1 MIKYIH
7 KFIIL
12 FYVLLLAVSINMA
25 GILQAAHINGM
36 QTVFYIV
43 FAALF
48 FLYAN
53 IIPPML
59 YPENKRTSKG
69 RLKQLDRGCML
80 LLCTGLTMIVSVIW
94 LIRLF
99 RYLSFESAGSILCY
113 VLAVLL
119 CICGEG
125 ILLLNGTLRLF
136 AASVQMGIR
145 YRVVLLLCWWMP
157 VVNLFLFFKLYD
169 VAKREYETELEKE
182 ELNAVRKKS
191 EFCHTKY
198 PILMVHGVFFRDIR
212 FFNYWGRIPGE
223 LMKNGA
229 QIYYGNQQSAASVE
243 VNGAEL
249 AERIKE
255 IVSKTGC
262 GKLNV
267 IAHSKGGLDMR
278 YAISKCGAAE
288 YVASLTTINT
298 PHRGCLFADYLLKK
312 APESLRQFIAE
323 KYNGALKRLGD
334 TSPDFIGAVT
344 DLTAEKC
351 LERNKAMPDCGQV
364 YYMSVAA
371 AMRGA
376 YSARFP
382 LNLTY
387 HLVKR
392 FDGENDGLVSIESSL
407 WGDVYQV
414 LQMKGRRGVSHGDMI
429 DLNRENIKEFDVRE
443 FYVNLVNDLK
453 AKGL

>member
-7 KFIIL
+7 KLKIL
-12 FYVLLLAVSINMA
+12 LLVLLLAAAVNMT
-25 GILQAAHINGM
+25 GILQAAHISGIR
-36 QTVFYIV
+36 TLFYIV
-43 FAALF
+43 LAALF
-48 FLYAN
+48 FLYVN
-53 IIPPML
+53 IIPLTL
-59 YPENKRTSKG
+59 YPENKHESRG
-69 RLKQLDRGCML
+69 RLKQLDKGCAL
-80 LLCTGLTMIVSVIW
+80 LLYTALTMIVSTIW
-94 LIRLF
+94 LIWLF
-99 RYLSFESAGSILCY
+99 RYLPFESAGSILRY
-113 VLAVLL
+113 ILAVIL
-119 CICGEG
+119 CLCGEG

-136 AASVQMGIR
+136 ATSVQMGIR
-145 YRVVLLLCWWMP
+145 YRVALLFCWWIP
-157 VVNLFLFFKLYD
+157 VVNLFLFYKLYD
-169 VAKREYETELEKE
+169 VARREYETELEKE
-182 ELNAVRKKS
+182 ERNAVRKES
-191 EFCHTKY
+191 EFCSTKY

-243 VNGAEL
+243 ACGAEL

-255 IVSKTGC
+255 IVQKTGC

-312 APESLRQFIAE
+312 APERLRQFIAG

-334 TSPDFIGAVT
+334 ASPDFIGAVT

-351 LERNKAMPDCGQV
+351 LERNKDLPDCRQV
-364 YYMSVAA
+364 YYRSVAA
-371 AMRGA
+371 ALRGA

-407 WGDVYQV
+407 WGEVYQV
-414 LQMKGRRGVSHGDMI
+414 LRMQGRRGVSHGDMI

-443 FYVNLVNDLK
+443 FYVNLVKDLK
-453 AKGL
+453 TKGL